1 MWLSR
6 APACTGE
13 AVMMEELHKQKKRMR
28 EMSHCITQ
36 QLNLLRLIVQK
47 MEIQTENL
55 TECSEYECDRE
66 GDQMGDPIPLGSV
79 YQ

>member
-1 MWLSR
+1 MWSSSR
-6 APACTGE
+6 ISTCNDTG
-13 AVMMEELHKQKKRMR
+13 MMEELHKQKKRMR
-28 EMSHCITQ
+28 EMSHCMTQ

-55 TECSEYECDRE
+55 AECSELECDRE
-66 GDQMGDPIPLGSV
+66 GDQMGEPIPLGSV

>member
-1 MWLSR
+1 MVGD
-6 APACTGE
+6 TG
-13 AVMMEELHKQKKRMR
+13 VMEELHKQKKRIR
-28 EMSHCITQ
+28 EMSHNITQ

-66 GDQMGDPIPLGSV
+66 GDQMDPIPLASV